1 MPLKQAL
8 RYLKRIFGATAIIGR
23 TGGDEFNV
31 LAFPENKKNAEK
43 HILELKQACVDE
55 LNANSDK
62 PYRIDLSM
70 GICEF
75 KCSEI
80 DDLQSVIELA
90 DDKLYAVKRART
102 YDPYK
107 QQ

>member
-23 TGGDEFNV
+23 TGGDEFNI

-70 GICEF
+70 GICEL
-75 KCSEI
+75 S
-80 DDLQSVIELA
+80 
-90 DDKLYAVKRART
+90 ARR
-102 YDPYK
+102 
-107 QQ
+107 